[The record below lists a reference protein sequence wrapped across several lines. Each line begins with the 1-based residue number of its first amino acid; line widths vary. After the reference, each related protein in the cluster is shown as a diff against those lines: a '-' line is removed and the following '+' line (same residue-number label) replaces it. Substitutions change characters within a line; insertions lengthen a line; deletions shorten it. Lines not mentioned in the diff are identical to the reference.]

1 MMNMSSAKKSAE
13 KWVFLTGFLW
23 LVQSV
28 GRLYFAILG
37 MPEGMS
43 RFLDV
48 PISYETSLVIFV
60 MFLLL
65 GVLGLVAV
73 VGLFGKRRWG
83 LRATL
88 LVSVATIVFDTWGLT
103 VQFTAAIGFIV
114 PVISIIFLYWKR
126 AQLFGIMK

>member
-1 MMNMSSAKKSAE
+1 MPGSSAKASEAKGVS
-13 KWVFLTGFLW
+13 LIGFLW

-37 MPEGMS
+37 TPGGMG

-48 PISYETSLVIFV
+48 PVSYETSLVMFV

-65 GVLGLVAV
+65 GVLGLIAAI
-73 VGLFGKRRWG
+73 GLFGRRRWG
-83 LRATL
+83 LPATL
-88 LVSVATIVFDTWGLT
+88 LVSVATIVFDMWGLT

-114 PVISIIFLYWKR
+114 PAISIIYLFFKR
-126 AQLFGIMK
+126 RSYT

>member
-1 MMNMSSAKKSAE
+1 MSGLSAKASEAKG
-13 KWVFLTGFLW
+13 VFLIGFLW

-28 GRLYFAILG
+28 GRLYFAIFG
-37 MPEGMS
+37 TPGGMS

-48 PISYETSLVIFV
+48 PVSYETSLVMFV
-60 MFLLL
+60 IFLLL

-73 VGLFGKRRWG
+73 IGLFGRRRWG

-88 LVSVATIVFDTWGLT
+88 LVSVATIVFDIWGLT

-114 PVISIIFLYWKR
+114 PAISIIYLFFKR
-126 AQLFGIMK
+126 RGYT

>member
-1 MMNMSSAKKSAE
+1 MPGLSAKASEAKG
-13 KWVFLTGFLW
+13 VFLIGFLW

-28 GRLYFAILG
+28 GRLYFAIFGTPGG
-37 MPEGMS
+37 MG
-43 RFLDV
+43 RFLDAPV
-48 PISYETSLVIFV
+48 SYETSLVMFV

-73 VGLFGKRRWG
+73 IGLFGRRRWG

-88 LVSVATIVFDTWGLT
+88 LVSVATIVFDIWGLT

-114 PVISIIFLYWKR
+114 PAISIIYLFFKR
-126 AQLFGIMK
+126 RGHT